1 MKEKRPCQCSIPTY
15 WVSGATLRWSDHLVE
30 RAALCSTNA
39 WKCAVQWPCWSAFHS
54 ECSGGPT
61 LNSIHLKVT
70 GCFVCTY
77 CSSQW
82 NRMHTRVF
90 SCTAS
95 NKWPIPTENILV
107 FCWKRGVTKTK
118 KWSMNC
124 IFYAFVPREQESRTE
139 PSCSRKAGAGPESS
153 AGTWPQ
159 HRANGGHVLP
169 VSLNHFLRGAAVSNC
184 LKENRSV
191 EGTVCL
197 IRVQIRFDQCP
208 G

>member
-70 GCFVCTY
+70 GCFVCIY

-82 NRMHTRVF
+82 NHMHMRQKVSSF
-90 SCTAS
+90 
-95 NKWPIPTENILV
+95 
-107 FCWKRGVTKTK
+107 FCFVDRKGGVTKST

-124 IFYAFVPREQESRTE
+124 IFYAFGPREQD
-139 PSCSRKAGAGPESS
+139 PG
-153 AGTWPQ
+153 Q
-159 HRANGGHVLP
+159 NRAAAERLVLMQRP
-169 VSLNHFLRGAAVSNC
+169 LQARGYSTGQMAATSFQ
-184 LKENRSV
+184 SV
-191 EGTVCL
+191 L
-197 IRVQIRFDQCP
+197 IIFYVRQRCQIA
-208 G
+208 